1 MVKSHPRIGE
11 MNRFRIGA
19 NIGAATGF
27 ADMKSIFGNDMFIK
41 PGAKIFD
48 IIAIVVLIV
57 FGPNTVIIRT

>member
-1 MVKSHPRIGE
+1 
-11 MNRFRIGA
+11 MNRIRIGA

-48 IIAIVVLIV
+48 NIAIVVLIV